1 MIYKK
6 RGGIFVEANL
16 KNFEEKARKE
26 LLDSFSYKELAELKL
41 LIRKMQNNVSNVY
54 EWNYNH
60 DYNMYRYTPIIGD
73 EGPARLLTK
82 EETKEFITTYI
93 DYYKNLMSQCD
104 SIEEFGSMLPEEPDN
119 CDLEEKT
126 YTGSFNCKIDIATT
140 VDEETALRANTLIFE
155 GKSSDEIDDFV
166 KKNNKSKYI
175 LFEESFDL
183 LFKTGQYYDCIEE
196 KLLFSTLPEL
206 KTYKTFICINLND
219 LEEILNDLGFGF
231 AMLSKNGE
239 DFVYVYNIDEMCNSI
254 ISDTWLFLFDKTL
267 ERDPKDEVYTVFPKQ
282 KKKVKKRNG

>member
-1 MIYKK
+1 VK
-6 RGGIFVEANL
+6 ANL
-16 KNFEEKARKE
+16 KSFEEKVSKE

-41 LIRKMQNNVSNVY
+41 LIRKMQNKVSNVY
-54 EWNYNH
+54 GWTYDY
-60 DYNMYRYTPIIGD
+60 DYNMYRYAPIIGD

-82 EETKEFITTYI
+82 EETKDFFTTYI
-93 DYYKNLMSQCD
+93 DYYKNIMSQCD
-104 SIEEFGSMLPEEPDN
+104 SIEEFGSMLPEEPDS

-140 VDEETALRANTLIFE
+140 VDEETALKANTLILE
-155 GKSSDEIDDFV
+155 GKSSDEIADFV

-175 LFEESFDL
+175 IFEQGSYEQEGFDL
-183 LFKTGQYYDCIEE
+183 LFKTGQYFDCGEE

-206 KTYKTFICINLND
+206 KTYKTCICFNLND

-231 AMLSKNGE
+231 AMDGE
-239 DFVYVYNIDEMCNSI
+239 DYVYNIDEICNSCE
-254 ISDTWLFLFDKTL
+254 SDIWLFLFDKTL

-282 KKKVKKRNG
+282 KKKVKKRNV